1 MQILPLFSV
10 HWLHL
15 QITISQPVCAKRK
28 GTSKGN
34 HSISP
39 TFVLKFKYIIYV
51 ETISQFCQ
59 LLYLSPFMPNSVRKK
74 GFILPSWALIEENQ
88 NLHKSG
94 HSQLQ
99 ICKSYFTIYANFSCF
114 KARRIVKMYNLTNVS
129 VYLRFLVPILFPTL
143 LESERKREKV
153 KEKESESG
161 KEREREREGKRS

>member
-114 KARRIVKMYNLTNVS
+114 KAKKDCKNVQPDQCFSVHEVSCFNIVSNTSREGEK
-129 VYLRFLVPILFPTL
+129 
-143 LESERKREKV
+143 ERK
-153 KEKESESG
+153 G
-161 KEREREREGKRS
+161 ERERKSNRE